1 MISTATNSVRAT
13 VTTGTGPDGVAFTPH
28 QAPVAS
34 FTVTAAAAGS
44 PTSFNSSASTTA
56 YGTITNYAWNFGD
69 GDNANTSTATTTHT
83 YASWGNYTA
92 TVTLTDSAGT
102 STTQVFTGQTVSD
115 NGGTG
120 AEASQ
125 SFTVPSVLGWV
136 TTPGNISFS
145 DTLSGDDQTATATL
159 PLDVGDGNLTAGWSL
174 SATSTTFSTSGGT
187 HVLSTAATTV
197 QSAPTGS
204 CDSTCTLATN
214 AITYP
219 YTLPGGSTAP
229 TATNLYVAAASTG
242 VGNQTVTPTFTLSV
256 PANTYAG
263 SYSSTLTVTLS
274 SGP

>member
-1 MISTATNSVRAT
+1 
-13 VTTGTGPDGVAFTPH
+13 VAFTPD

-102 STTQVFTGQTVSD
+102 STTQVFTGPTVSD
-115 NGGTG
+115 NGGTS
-120 AEASQ
+120 AEAHQ
-125 SFTVPSVLGWV
+125 SVTVPSVLGWV

-174 SATSTTFSTSGGT
+174 SATSTTFSTSGGA

-229 TATNLYVAAASTG
+229 TATNL
-242 VGNQTVTPTFTLSV
+242 
-256 PANTYAG
+256 
-263 SYSSTLTVTLS
+263 
-274 SGP
+274 